1 MSNNKKILS
10 PVQFEALESLKKLY
24 HAFPNFNFII
34 LGNESGTA
42 NISVIS
48 NIDESQANAMLKEIG
63 KQLNINDQKFMN

>member
-1 MSNNKKILS
+1 MSNPKRILT
-10 PVQFEALESLKKLY
+10 PVQFEALEALKKLY

-34 LGNESGTA
+34 LGNENGTA

>member
-1 MSNNKKILS
+1 MMDSKKILS
-10 PVQFEALESLKKLY
+10 PVQFEALEALKKLY

-48 NIDESQANAMLKEIG
+48 NVAESEANAMLKEVG